1 LAEKNARSTSRKPA
15 APAITSHIGL
25 PHSTRTTK
33 KNRIV
38 SIASVP
44 VTAIPYAEASPVEEP
59 KPTTSAA
66 TARQMPQFTAG
77 T

>member
-1 LAEKNARSTSRKPA
+1 MRKA
-15 APAITSHIGL
+15 TAPVITSHSGFFQRK
-25 PHSTRTTK
+25 RTTK

-44 VTAIPYAEASPVEEP
+44 VTAIPYAEARAVDVP
-59 KPTTSAA
+59 KPTTSAT
-66 TARQMPQFTAG
+66 TAMKMPQLTAG